1 MGNNSKI
8 KVILVVED
16 DDISYQFL
24 RIVLQKANI
33 KVLHAEDG
41 EQAIEMCKK
50 NKNIDLV
57 LMDIQLPVIDGLEA
71 TKQIRIIRKE
81 LPIIAQTANTMN
93 EEKEK
98 CFKAGC
104 NDYIAKPF
112 NKNKL
117 LKIVNKYLI

>member
-1 MGNNSKI
+1 M